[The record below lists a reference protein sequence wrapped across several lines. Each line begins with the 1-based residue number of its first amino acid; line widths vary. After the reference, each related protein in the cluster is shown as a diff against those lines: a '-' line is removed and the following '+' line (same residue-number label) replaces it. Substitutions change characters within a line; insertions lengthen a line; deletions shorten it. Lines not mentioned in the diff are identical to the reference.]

1 MKSFKLSA
9 AVLIMLSLVLFS
21 CVPQRRYL
29 EAKQKKM
36 ECEQT
41 SKLYKDQL
49 RKDTIKITEMAA
61 QATKMTKEISALKK
75 DTTLLGNSIRKLT
88 KQYDK
93 IDALNDE
100 LLEKQKMRS
109 VQDATEIQ
117 NLLTDLQKTKED
129 LQTKEDALKELE
141 KALNLK
147 KKSLDD
153 LTTQLDAKDSIL
165 NAKNQK
171 LIELQNILN
180 RKDSVVKALRDK
192 VNDALLGFKKDG
204 LDVEMKNGKVY
215 VSLQEKLL
223 FQSGRWDI
231 DPKGQKALKNLAKVL
246 EKNPDI
252 NIMVEGHTDNLAY
265 KGSGNIEDNWDLST
279 KRATTIVKFLLK
291 NSKINPKQLTA
302 SGHGEF
308 MPVSTNDTKEGRA
321 KNRRTEIILTP
332 KLNELFQIME
342 SN

>member
-1 MKSFKLSA
+1 MKSVKYSVAIVILSS
-9 AVLIMLSLVLFS
+9 LILFS

-36 ECEQT
+36 ECEQS
-41 SKLYKDQL
+41 SKFYKEQL
-49 RKDTIKITEMAA
+49 RKDTIKITELSAEA
-61 QATKMTKEISALKK
+61 IKMTKEITALKK
-75 DTTLLGNSIRKLT
+75 DTTLLGNSLRKLT

-93 IDALNDE
+93 IDAMNDE
-100 LLEKQKMRS
+100 LLKKQKMRS
-109 VQDATEIQ
+109 AQDAQEIRS
-117 NLLTDLQKTKED
+117 LLADLQKAKED
-129 LQTKEDALKELE
+129 LQAKEDALKELE

-147 KKSLDD
+147 KKNLDE
-153 LTTQLDAKDSIL
+153 LTTQLDTKDSIL
-165 NAKNQK
+165 NAKNKK
-171 LIELQNILN
+171 LIELQNILS
-180 RKDSVVKALRDK
+180 RKDSAAKALRDK
-192 VNDALLGFKKDG
+192 VNNALLGFKKDG

-223 FQSGRWDI
+223 FKSGKWDI

-252 NIMVEGHTDNLAY
+252 NIVVEGHTDNLAY
-265 KGSGNIEDNWDLST
+265 KGSGNIDDNWDLSA
-279 KRATTIVKFLLK
+279 KRATSIVKFLLK
-291 NSKINPKQLTA
+291 SSKINPNQLTA

-308 MPVSTNDTKEGRA
+308 MPVVTNDTKEGRA

-332 KLNELFQIME
+332 KLDELFKIME

>member
-1 MKSFKLSA
+1 MNAIKYSLTIFVVS
-9 AVLIMLSLVLFS
+9 LILFS

-29 EAKQKKM
+29 DVKQKKID
-36 ECEQT
+36 CEQANEQ
-41 SKLYKDQL
+41 YKEQL
-49 RKDTIKITEMAA
+49 RKDTITITEMTARIER
-61 QATKMTKEISALKK
+61 MNKEIMSLKK
-75 DTTLLGNSIRKLT
+75 DTALLGNSLRKLT

-93 IDALNDE
+93 INELNDE
-100 LLEKQKMRS
+100 LLRKQKMRS
-109 VQDATEIQ
+109 RQDAAEIRQ
-117 NLLTDLQKTKED
+117 LLADLQKAKED
-129 LQTKEDALKELE
+129 LQIKEDALKDLE
-141 KALNLK
+141 KRLNLK
-147 KKSLDD
+147 KRNLDE
-153 LTTQLDAKDSIL
+153 LTTQLNEKDSVL
-165 NAKNQK
+165 NARNRK

-180 RKDSVVKALRDK
+180 KKDSVTKALRDK

-223 FQSGRWDI
+223 FKSGRWNI
-231 DPKGQKALKNLAKVL
+231 DPKGQKALKDLAQVL

-252 NIMVEGHTDNLAY
+252 NIVVEGHTDNLAY

-279 KRATTIVKFLLK
+279 KRATTIVKFLLN
-291 NSKINPKQLTA
+291 NSKINPVQLTA

-332 KLNELFQIME
+332 KLDELFQIME

>member
-1 MKSFKLSA
+1 MKSVKYLGTILILSS
-9 AVLIMLSLVLFS
+9 LILFS

-49 RKDTIKITEMAA
+49 RKDTIKIAEMTA
-61 QATKMTKEISALKK
+61 QAQKMTKEITALKK
-75 DTTLLGNSIRKLT
+75 DTTLLGNSLRKLT

-100 LLEKQKMRS
+100 LLRKQKMRS
-109 VQDATEIQ
+109 VQDAAEIQ
-117 NLLTDLQKTKED
+117 KLLADLQKAKED

-147 KKSLDD
+147 KKNLDE

-180 RKDSVVKALRDK
+180 RKDSITKALRDK

-223 FQSGRWDI
+223 FKSGRWDI
-231 DPKGQKALKNLAKVL
+231 DPKGQKALKDLAKVL

-252 NIMVEGHTDNLAY
+252 SIMVEGHTDNLAY
-265 KGSGNIEDNWDLST
+265 KGFGGIEDNWDLST

-291 NSKINPKQLTA
+291 NSKINPIQLTA

-332 KLNELFQIME
+332 KLDELFQIME

>member
-1 MKSFKLSA
+1 MKSFKFSTTI
-9 AVLIMLSLVLFS
+9 LIVSSLVLFS

-29 EAKQKKM
+29 ETKQKKM

-49 RKDTIKITEMAA
+49 RKDTIKITEMTA
-61 QATKMTKEISALKK
+61 QATKMNKEITALKK
-75 DTTLLGNSIRKLT
+75 DTALLGNSLRKLT

-100 LLEKQKMRS
+100 LLRKQKMRS
-109 VQDATEIQ
+109 VQDAAEIQ
-117 NLLTDLQKTKED
+117 KLLIDLQKAKED
-129 LQTKEDALKELE
+129 LQAKEDALKELE
-141 KALNLK
+141 KALDLK
-147 KKSLDD
+147 KKNLDE

-165 NAKNQK
+165 NAKNKK
-171 LIELQNILN
+171 LIELQNVLS
-180 RKDSVVKALRDK
+180 RKDSAAKALRDK
-192 VNDALLGFKKDG
+192 VNEALLGFKKDG

-223 FQSGRWDI
+223 FQSGKWDI

-252 NIMVEGHTDNLAY
+252 NIVVEGHTDNLAY

-279 KRATTIVKFLLK
+279 KRATAIVKFLLK
-291 NSKINPKQLTA
+291 HSKINPKQLTA

-308 MPVSTNDTKEGRA
+308 MSVDTNDTKEGRA

-332 KLNELFQIME
+332 KLDELFQIME
-342 SN
+342 TN